1 MEAAKRAPKGFQWA
15 KQKAVKE
22 ADCFAG
28 DDTRLK
34 DLGLKFRDA
43 VVLGLAGWLLGAESS
58 EAQPHLVAQGPC
70 LHEFM
75 ADLSDQHSTATR
87 MRTRVGRSK

>member
-58 EAQPHLVAQGPC
+58 EAHSRTLWLKDPASMSSWRISAISTLLQPGCAL
-70 LHEFM
+70 E
-75 ADLSDQHSTATR
+75 
-87 MRTRVGRSK
+87 